1 MKFETDCGPVD
12 ALLSCW
18 GGEAAAH
25 HGLLLAT
32 SSAAGGNSVGPL
44 GSVGGVVG
52 GAAVGQSGE
61 EGLQQ
66 HHLHYTFAEDSGP
79 EEVKQESDCASAKAT
94 MDVLDSLL
102 LTTSSSSPPTSS
114 SPGGGGQFAELK
126 PLPPFHTYT
135 ASLNGIYAPQ
145 PPRHHDQAPSPHST
159 LDPRCGGGDSDVA
172 EDAYKGTEVYYS
184 EPVVVSSS
192 GDHLKGVSVVE
203 ADQGVEYL
211 LPPDIEDIAAIIGN
225 AIADT
230 TVPGGGGG
238 GPAAAQVAANG
249 GGSAGGNSDG
259 WMDLDAWIDTAC
271 VVTSGDPGSGKAP
284 SDALNELASQFA
296 AAAAAAANQQNQSM
310 APTSTLQSL
319 LNQGVSQ
326 HQQHH
331 QNHITYQQQIQQV
344 QQQQAQGGQ
353 QQQHQISIH
362 KQQQRDQYSQPHHHM
377 PLLQSRLQNGAGTV
391 VKMEAFTVEYDP
403 PPPLY
408 LIGNDMMPHTTHG
421 GSPPGLVQSTT
432 AESPTAPS
440 SSSSA
445 SPGRFPTSPR
455 KYGRGNSLKA
465 AAGSTTADFGPSLS
479 DPSGN
484 VGDHPAGSFPA
495 PGKSKSKS
503 RSKSSKSNR
512 GGGAGG
518 GGGQVGGGMP
528 EADGG
533 LGAYPDGGL
542 GGGKEKPVHR
552 CGICNRGFLNKSNIK
567 VHLRTH
573 TGEKPFRCDTC
584 GKAFR
589 QKAHLIKHQQ
599 IHKRVGRD

>member
-18 GGEAAAH
+18 GGEATAH

-32 SSAAGGNSVGPL
+32 SSSGGEVPSVGPL
-44 GSVGGVVG
+44 GAVGG
-52 GAAVGQSGE
+52 GAGQTNE
-61 EGLQQ
+61 DDIQQ
-66 HHLHYTFAEDSGP
+66 HHLHYSFAEDSGQDD
-79 EEVKQESDCASAKAT
+79 VKTESDCASAKAT

-114 SPGGGGQFAELK
+114 SPGGGQFAELK

-135 ASLNGIYAPQ
+135 ASLNGIYAPP

-159 LDPRCGGGDSDVA
+159 LDPRCGGEAEGAGA
-172 EDAYKGTEVYYS
+172 EDTYKGTEVYYS

-211 LPPDIEDIAAIIGN
+211 LPPDIEDIAAIIGS

-230 TVPGGGGG
+230 TVPGGGSQ
-238 GPAAAQVAANG
+238 AAAQVSANG
-249 GGSAGGNSDG
+249 GGGGGSDG

-271 VVTSGDPGSGKAP
+271 VVTSGDPGGGKAP
-284 SDALNELASQFA
+284 TDALNELASQFA
-296 AAAAAAANQQNQSM
+296 AAAAAAAANQQQQQQSM

-319 LNQGVSQ
+319 LTQGVPQHQQ

-331 QNHITYQQQIQQV
+331 IGYQQQMQL
-344 QQQQAQGGQ
+344 QQQSTQ

-362 KQQQRDQYSQPHHHM
+362 KQQRDPYSQTHHHM
-377 PLLQSRLQNGAGTV
+377 PLLQSRLQNGAPTV
-391 VKMEAFTVEYDP
+391 VKMETFQVEYDP
-403 PPPLY
+403 PPPPLY
-408 LIGNDMMPHTTHG
+408 LMGNDMVPHTTHG

-479 DPSGN
+479 DASGN
-484 VGDHPAGSFPA
+484 PVEHSAGSFPP

-503 RSKSSKSNR
+503 RSKSGKGGR
-512 GGGAGG
+512 GS
-518 GGGQVGGGMP
+518 GGGQPGGVP

-533 LGAYPDGGL
+533 LGSYPDGGL